1 MLGFFS
7 VYFSLTDATSYKE
20 VNPNKL
26 TTPWQDLPELRG
38 PLTQIGFFDFEDLH
52 FEVYEGNGGH
62 LPGEVVLID
71 YENHIAFTGDVYINI
86 HGLTAAQAEYN
97 QYAPILMTSVDT
109 DPKVC
114 SEERKA
120 ILRRLGVGNW
130 KIFGAHGSPKDYSV
144 K

>member
-1 MLGFFS
+1 M
-7 VYFSLTDATSYKE
+7 
-20 VNPNKL
+20 
-26 TTPWQDLPELRG
+26 LRG
-38 PLTQIGFFDFEDLH
+38 PLTQIGFFDFGDLH

-71 YENHIAFTGDVYINI
+71 YDNHIAFTGDVYINI

-114 SEERKA
+114 GEERKA
-120 ILRRLGVGNW
+120 IMRRLGVGNW